1 MDALK
6 RLLWVDFALSLTAAW
21 YFARPDASAATY
33 ALCTEPTPSAACQLA
48 LLNMQLFYGKSL
60 AHSACILAA
69 SMSREPRTVALISAG
84 ILAWCVTMATLLLTS
99 PFADRVH
106 IPAGAVSVFAVLYT
120 ILLARWWWRSRVDR
134 HAA

>member
-6 RLLWVDFALSLTAAW
+6 RLLWLDFVLSLSAAW

-33 ALCTEPTPSAACQLA
+33 GLCVGASPDAACQLA

-60 AHSACILAA
+60 AHSVCILAA
-69 SMSREPRTVALISAG
+69 AMSREPRTVALVVAG

-99 PFADRVH
+99 PFADRMRV
-106 IPAGAVSVFAVLYT
+106 PAGAVSVFAVLYT
-120 ILLARWWWRSRVDR
+120 VLLVRWWW
-134 HAA
+134 HARRAARG